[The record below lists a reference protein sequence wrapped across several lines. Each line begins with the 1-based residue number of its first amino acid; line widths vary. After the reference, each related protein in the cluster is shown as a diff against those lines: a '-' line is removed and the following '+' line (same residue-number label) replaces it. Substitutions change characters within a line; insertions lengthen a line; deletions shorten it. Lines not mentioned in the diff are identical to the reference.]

1 MAVWTFTTLFE
12 GRQGSQEWV
21 FFLFFF
27 PIHVAEDFFET
38 ITTHGNTNL
47 NSTEEYQVTL
57 LTLFPKGAKEINRIF
72 KSNILQ
78 GHGPEAS
85 SDCHYP
91 WEYDHNFTTSTKEY
105 QMTLPIL
112 TTTLSFKFTVQRPF
126 QTISR
131 RIELP
136 LEMQQPLWKPA
147 HVWVCKARILS

>member
-1 MAVWTFTTLFE
+1 MISRCFPSSSFGNTNITSSEEYQVAVWTFTTLFE

-21 FFLFFF
+21 FFFF

-38 ITTHGNTNL
+38 ITTYGNTNL

-91 WEYDHNFTTSTKEY
+91 WEYDHNLYERISNDTRFSQLRFPSSSRCKGLFRLY
-105 QMTLPIL
+105 QG
-112 TTTLSFKFTVQRPF
+112 
-126 QTISR
+126 
-131 RIELP
+131 
-136 LEMQQPLWKPA
+136 A
-147 HVWVCKARILS
+147 